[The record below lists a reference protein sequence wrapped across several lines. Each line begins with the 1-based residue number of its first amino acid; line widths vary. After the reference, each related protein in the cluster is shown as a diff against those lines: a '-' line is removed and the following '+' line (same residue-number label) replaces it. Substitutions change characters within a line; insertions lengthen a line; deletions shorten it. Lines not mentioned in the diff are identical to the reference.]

1 MDRSISEHY
10 RLYYHYTPARE
21 ENGETPAEII
31 NSLYDRVMRNDK
43 EALGEVIRILQSN
56 TYALAVKRLSLKG
69 ISGLEQ
75 VDELM
80 QTVSFEVM
88 KLAFR
93 GFPEQVDAERF
104 FGYLLG
110 IAQNCCNDFNRR
122 QSQEQMRRKAG
133 QEGVDVFQVLD
144 TVKTTNWEHELVEQE
159 ILDAET
165 SAIRKEILRFYQQA
179 LQETQ
184 LPPYQGITYCY
195 AVLLPQLF
203 KKSRNPRFLR
213 QLAKISGRKGGKPSS
228 CYNEETGNLEG
239 KIARDSV
246 ILLNFALSA
255 MEGETVET
263 LSREFVELY
272 GMEPLLEEAFAWG
285 QPYRENLEQVYCL
298 PAPKKK
304 KPSQERKAEPGSIGG
319 GLSGAVTAG
328 GGLSGAGAAEEK
340 LVKELVITE
349 DFEQNGIKNW
359 PIRTARHLLHDTEKW
374 AAKDEEFCKK
384 SVGVAEELYIR

>member
-1 MDRSISEHY
+1 MHIGYGKRQGGTDPMDRSISEHY

-69 ISGLEQ
+69 NSGLEQ

-122 QSQEQMRRKAG
+122 QSQEQMRQKAG

-184 LPPYQGITYCY
+184 LPPYQVITYCY

-272 GMEPLLEEAFAWG
+272 GMEPLLEEAFA
-285 QPYRENLEQVYCL
+285 
-298 PAPKKK
+298 
-304 KPSQERKAEPGSIGG
+304 
-319 GLSGAVTAG
+319 
-328 GGLSGAGAAEEK
+328 
-340 LVKELVITE
+340 
-349 DFEQNGIKNW
+349 
-359 PIRTARHLLHDTEKW
+359 
-374 AAKDEEFCKK
+374 
-384 SVGVAEELYIR
+384 

>member
-1 MDRSISEHY
+1 
-10 RLYYHYTPARE
+10 
-21 ENGETPAEII
+21 
-31 NSLYDRVMRNDK
+31 
-43 EALGEVIRILQSN
+43 LQSN

-184 LPPYQGITYCY
+184 LPPYQVITYCY

-255 MEGETVET
+255 MEGETVEA

-285 QPYRENLEQVYCL
+285 QPYQENLEQVYCL

-319 GLSGAVTAG
+319 GLSGA
-328 GGLSGAGAAEEK
+328 GAAEEK

-359 PIRTARHLLHDTEKW
+359 PIRRHLLHDTEKW

>member
-110 IAQNCCNDFNRR
+110 IAQN
-122 QSQEQMRRKAG
+122 
-133 QEGVDVFQVLD
+133 
-144 TVKTTNWEHELVEQE
+144 
-159 ILDAET
+159 
-165 SAIRKEILRFYQQA
+165 
-179 LQETQ
+179 
-184 LPPYQGITYCY
+184 
-195 AVLLPQLF
+195 
-203 KKSRNPRFLR
+203 
-213 QLAKISGRKGGKPSS
+213 
-228 CYNEETGNLEG
+228 
-239 KIARDSV
+239 
-246 ILLNFALSA
+246 
-255 MEGETVET
+255 
-263 LSREFVELY
+263 
-272 GMEPLLEEAFAWG
+272 
-285 QPYRENLEQVYCL
+285 
-298 PAPKKK
+298 
-304 KPSQERKAEPGSIGG
+304 
-319 GLSGAVTAG
+319 
-328 GGLSGAGAAEEK
+328 
-340 LVKELVITE
+340 
-349 DFEQNGIKNW
+349 
-359 PIRTARHLLHDTEKW
+359 
-374 AAKDEEFCKK
+374 
-384 SVGVAEELYIR
+384 

>member
-1 MDRSISEHY
+1 M
-10 RLYYHYTPARE
+10 
-21 ENGETPAEII
+21 
-31 NSLYDRVMRNDK
+31 
-43 EALGEVIRILQSN
+43 
-56 TYALAVKRLSLKG
+56 
-69 ISGLEQ
+69 
-75 VDELM
+75 
-80 QTVSFEVM
+80 
-88 KLAFR
+88 
-93 GFPEQVDAERF
+93 
-104 FGYLLG
+104 
-110 IAQNCCNDFNRR
+110 
-122 QSQEQMRRKAG
+122 
-133 QEGVDVFQVLD
+133 
-144 TVKTTNWEHELVEQE
+144 
-159 ILDAET
+159 
-165 SAIRKEILRFYQQA
+165 
-179 LQETQ
+179 
-184 LPPYQGITYCY
+184 
-195 AVLLPQLF
+195 
-203 KKSRNPRFLR
+203 
-213 QLAKISGRKGGKPSS
+213 
-228 CYNEETGNLEG
+228 
-239 KIARDSV
+239 

-298 PAPKKK
+298 PAPKKE